1 MDLRSAKSSP
11 SSSTIPFRSKKPLRS
26 TSKAE
31 ADAGPA
37 SAEEPHISSNTPD
50 KKVHFPGRAVNRGVA
65 LSVKDVREA
74 AQSLR
79 QSKRPGRH
87 PSARKQIFPSIG
99 LGKEVEEDSKPKR
112 LSADRSSVLPEKLQ
126 MLGEFFDRFHDSIK
140 LLRLKGSATTFTKI
154 CSSVERLTDRRFTH
168 RHLAQLKFIMP
179 EVICVEKI
187 QSVDEHTSCMMANL
201 RIELSAAMV
210 KLCEKNN
217 KDDSP
222 INLKKLFR
230 KRLLDFIRTHPG
242 ADDVPEEQLP
252 EPFNY
257 RKIDNGNH
265 VGLSGGE
272 STREAAGIQS
282 AGGVSLSF
290 RRHFSREK
298 CDDNGNRDLLP
309 SGVASQDAV
318 LRGDEPNLSECPASE
333 DHDSAVESV
342 AFPVKSS
349 QKEISSVN
357 CENGSPGKAFS
368 FASTPAK
375 LVLTPARLLEATP
388 ALCTPKRC
396 SMSPDDDDSSSKMT
410 KLVRRPAS
418 TRSLIFETPLKQLSG
433 EGDAQES
440 GCLSYDED
448 LSDVLPMGLLQSIQE
463 KEKRAMEERDPA
475 ISRAKRRRE
484 IIAGLPRLFN
494 TIRYISTSRRQ
505 SVITKDELVYQIVAS
520 NSEMTDKKEVEEQLD
535 LMKEIVPE
543 WISEKVAMTGDVIIC
558 INKTSDPD
566 VVRAM
571 LVEAK

>member
-11 SSSTIPFRSKKPLRS
+11 TIPFRSKKALRP

-31 ADAGPA
+31 ADAGPELA
-37 SAEEPHISSNTPD
+37 STEELHISSQTPD
-50 KKVHFPGRAVNRGVA
+50 KKAHFPGRAVNRGVA

-74 AQSLR
+74 ARSLR
-79 QSKRPGRH
+79 GSKRLDRH
-87 PSARKQIFPSIG
+87 PSARKQIFTSMD
-99 LGKEVEEDSKPKR
+99 LGTEAEEDSKPKR
-112 LSADRSSVLPEKLQ
+112 PSGDRSSVLPEKLQ

-140 LLRLKGSATTFTKI
+140 LLRLKGSTTTFTKI

-179 EVICVEKI
+179 EVICIEKI
-187 QSVDEHTSCMMANL
+187 QTVDEHTSCLMANL
-201 RIELSAAMV
+201 RIELNANMV
-210 KLCEKNN
+210 KLYEKKC
-217 KDDSP
+217 KDGSP
-222 INLKKLFR
+222 INLKKLFG
-230 KRLLDFIRTHPG
+230 KRLLDFVRTHPG

-257 RKIDNGNH
+257 RKIDNRNR

-290 RRHFSREK
+290 RRHFSQRK
-298 CDDNGNRDLLP
+298 CDDNRYRDLP

-318 LRGDEPNLSECPASE
+318 LRVDESNLTESPASQ
-333 DHDSAVESV
+333 DHDSGFEPA
-342 AFPVKSS
+342 AFTVKSS

-357 CENGSPGKAFS
+357 CENGSPRKGSS
-368 FASTPAK
+368 FTSTPAK

-418 TRSLIFETPLKQLSG
+418 TRSLIFETPVKRSSG
-433 EGDAQES
+433 EDNPQES

-463 KEKRAMEERDPA
+463 KEKKTMEDRDPA
-475 ISRAKRRRE
+475 ISRAKRRQE
-484 IIAGLPRLFN
+484 ILAGLPRLFN
-494 TIRYISTSRRQ
+494 MIHYISTSRRRT
-505 SVITKDELVYQIVAS
+505 VITKEELVYQIVATK
-520 NSEMTDKKEVEEQLD
+520 SEMTDKKEVEEQLD
-535 LMKEIVPE
+535 LMKEVVPE

-558 INKTSDPD
+558 VNKTSDPD
-566 VVRAM
+566 VVRTTLA
-571 LVEAK
+571 EAK